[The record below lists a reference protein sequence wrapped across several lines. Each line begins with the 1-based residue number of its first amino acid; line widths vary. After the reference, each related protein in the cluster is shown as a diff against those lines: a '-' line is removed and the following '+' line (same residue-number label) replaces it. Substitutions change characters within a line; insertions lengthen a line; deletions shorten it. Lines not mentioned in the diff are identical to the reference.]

1 MCLFDLQLE
10 ILSVCETVG
19 VYMYTYMYEVDVRD
33 NGRVMNIYV
42 EAIST
47 QRVYKAMDPIT
58 PAKERLQTKKG

>member
-1 MCLFDLQLE
+1 
-10 ILSVCETVG
+10 
-19 VYMYTYMYEVDVRD
+19 MYTYMYEVDVRD

>member
-1 MCLFDLQLE
+1 MCVRL
-10 ILSVCETVG
+10 G

-33 NGRVMNIYV
+33 NVRVMNIYV

-47 QRVYKAMDPIT
+47 QRVYKAMDPII